1 MHGDFEVVDGGV
13 VEPRLESHA
22 AGWQVGRHMQAE
34 HAHRAVQRARRD
46 KGLCALPDFLSGLKD
61 EAHLTAKFLPLRR
74 EQLRRAEQARDMR
87 VMPAG
92 VHHARRFRSICRA
105 ACLLDR
111 QRVDVCP
118 QDDRAAVSCATQRTQ
133 YARFADAHVRD
144 LQLIQFLLDALGRPV
159 LLQAQ
164 LGAAVKFP
172 PQSDER
178 AARFGADLW
187 DYRHGQCLLF
197 RLRGLPHLRVG
208 PIGAA
213 RGGLSPQTA
222 G

>member
-13 VEPRLESHA
+13 VEPRLESHT
-22 AGWQVGRHMQAE
+22 AGRQVGRHMQAE
-34 HAHRAVQRARRD
+34 HAHRAVQRACRD
-46 KGLCALPDFLSGLKD
+46 KGLRALSDLLSGLKD
-61 EAHLTAKFLPLRR
+61 EAHLTAKFLPLRC
-74 EQLRRAEQARDMR
+74 AEQARDMR

-105 ACLLDR
+105 ARLLDR

-118 QDDRAAVSCATQRTQ
+118 QDDRAAVFCATQRTQ
-133 YARFADAHVRD
+133 YARFADAHVCDR
-144 LQLIQFLLDALGRPV
+144 QLIQFLLDALGRPV

-164 LGAAVKFP
+164 LGAAVKFL

-178 AARFGADLW
+178 TARFGADLW
-187 DYRHGQCLLF
+187 DYGHGQCLLF

-208 PIGAA
+208 PIGAV